1 MKTKDLKKELKK
13 MLVVSKV
20 YKLSTIGEYLSFYK
34 VRQQTFPARFINL
47 KIKLC

>member
-20 YKLSTIGEYLSFYK
+20 FKLTTIGDYLRFYK
-34 VRQQTFPARFINL
+34 IGQ
-47 KIKLC
+47 